1 MTKINSLEIQLD
13 KTPPQTGKNGG
24 EASNKASKE
33 EEVLNVL
40 CKCVIMRLE
49 FGMTSFRSE
58 KISFQL
64 QFRWKFLIFCQKNF
78 TVLLLSNTS
87 KVLQ

>member
-13 KTPPQTGKNGG
+13 KTPPQTGTNGG
-24 EASNKASKE
+24 EASNTASKE

-49 FGMTSFRSE
+49 FGMTSF
-58 KISFQL
+58 L
-64 QFRWKFLIFCQKNF
+64 
-78 TVLLLSNTS
+78 
-87 KVLQ
+87 